1 MSSLTWL
8 DTTPSTN
15 SAIRG
20 GAYQHGDAVATLNQ
34 TEGRGRIGR
43 QWVELPGRG
52 LALSVKLDP
61 RRLAV
66 NGPLTLVPLVAGVAL
81 VDVIERES
89 PAARLWVKWPNDV
102 YLGDHKVSGVLTEL
116 VEPATMVV
124 GIGVNVSHAVAE
136 LPLPTATSLSIHG
149 INFEPEALAEQWV
162 QHFFALLDTLGTEEL
177 LDHVR
182 RRLGLVGEQVTV
194 NMPDNS
200 VIEGT
205 VIELEATGA
214 LTVDDGKLRHT
225 VLAGDVR
232 TLRPRT

>member
-1 MSSLTWL
+1 
-8 DTTPSTN
+8 
-15 SAIRG
+15 
-20 GAYQHGDAVATLNQ
+20 
-34 TEGRGRIGR
+34 
-43 QWVELPGRG
+43 
-52 LALSVKLDP
+52 
-61 RRLAV
+61 
-66 NGPLTLVPLVAGVAL
+66 
-81 VDVIERES
+81 
-89 PAARLWVKWPNDV
+89 
-102 YLGDHKVSGVLTEL
+102 
-116 VEPATMVV
+116 
-124 GIGVNVSHAVAE
+124 VNVSHAVAE

-214 LTVDDGKLRHT
+214 LTVDDGTQRHT

>member
-1 MSSLTWL
+1 
-8 DTTPSTN
+8 
-15 SAIRG
+15 
-20 GAYQHGDAVATLNQ
+20 
-34 TEGRGRIGR
+34 
-43 QWVELPGRG
+43 
-52 LALSVKLDP
+52 
-61 RRLAV
+61 
-66 NGPLTLVPLVAGVAL
+66 VPLVAGVAL